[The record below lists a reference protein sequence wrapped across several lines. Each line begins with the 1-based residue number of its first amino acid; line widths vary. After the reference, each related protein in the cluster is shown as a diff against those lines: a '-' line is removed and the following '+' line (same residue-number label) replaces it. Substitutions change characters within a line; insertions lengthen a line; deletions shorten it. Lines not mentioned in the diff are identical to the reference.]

1 MLFIRYNFLEWK
13 FILYNIIMAK
23 VNTVSVPT
31 AIEGMNRLNLN
42 YEHVTTSDFMRLQPV
57 GYRHMPKTE
66 HYRVNV
72 SSTVN
77 PLPIQLPVYGRV
89 RQNVRAFFVPYR
101 LVMPQWHKFFNDELA
116 SNFSNTSLIDG
127 VPFFTVGDLVA
138 FLINGVGG
146 TYRYVDKVTDAS
158 AIANGDYDI
167 ELEGQHWNFNALGRR
182 VYSFLLSLGYC
193 AWGDTKNDFRFNCLA
208 LFAYAKLYIDWF
220 ANPQYLNSI
229 DVIRI
234 QQILSYNDPTTP
246 FQLSAVADFI
256 TICEF
261 CTLVCY
267 DQDEYFNYAWDNPVS
282 PNTNQF
288 SQLTWNDPTSSNISV
303 EVDGTGT
310 ALMRQNS
317 ASITNIGS
325 QTSHEFLRRISEYQ
339 KRHQLAGAR
348 SIDRVLLQFGIVS
361 DYLRMERSIYVG
373 NFVTEVKIGNV
384 YATANGSNGQ
394 TYSTVGDYAGVGFGK
409 GQHTWEFKA
418 DEEGIFIVVHSLV
431 PSGGF
436 YQGYDRN
443 NRCFLKSD
451 FYNPEYDSS
460 VQIIEKG
467 EVYVSKNQGFIGSAN
482 YDAGFGVSGKYAEK
496 KFSRNFVTGD
506 IRFFSGG
513 AYGDAWHLMR
523 TLNDSMFGTTDGLV
537 HSNDFARGTDRR
549 NYDRIFQYTGNEF
562 DHFICDFFFEAHAY
576 SPLKPAFETFDFE
589 SDKNKIT
596 IQTNGS
602 MVN

>member
-1 MLFIRYNFLEWK
+1 
-13 FILYNIIMAK
+13 MAK

-42 YEHVTTSDFMRLQPV
+42 YEHVTTSDFLRLQPV

-66 HYRVNV
+66 TYRVNV
-72 SSTVN
+72 SSIVN
-77 PLPIQLPVYGRV
+77 PLPIQLPVYGKV
-89 RQNVRAFFVPYR
+89 KQNIRAFFVPYR

-116 SNFSNTSLIDG
+116 SNFSNTSIVDG
-127 VPFFTVGDLVA
+127 VPFFTVGDLVSY
-138 FLINGVGG
+138 LLWG
-146 TYRYVDKVTDAS
+146 TQNVHRYVVEVTDAT
-158 AIANGDYDI
+158 AIANGEYDI
-167 ELEGQHWNFNALGRR
+167 QLNGQYWNFKRLGRR

-193 AWGDTKNDFRFNCLA
+193 AWGDNKNSFRFNCLA
-208 LFAYAKLYIDWF
+208 LFAYAKLYVDWF
-220 ANPQYLNSI
+220 ANPQYLNSN

-246 FQLSAVADFI
+246 FQLSTVTDFM

-282 PNTNQF
+282 PNTNQY
-288 SQLTWNDPTSSNISV
+288 SSLIWNDPSSNIQVRSV
-303 EVDGTGT
+303 MGASTVTDGTPFMSTPSVSSGNLGT
-310 ALMRQNS
+310 
-317 ASITNIGS
+317 

-348 SIDRVLLQFGIVS
+348 SIDRMLLQFGIIS
-361 DYLRMERSIYVG
+361 DSLRMERSIYVG
-373 NFVTEVKIGNV
+373 NFVINVKIGNV

-394 TYSTVGDYAGVGFGK
+394 TFSTVGDYAGVGFGK
-409 GQHTWEFKA
+409 GEHSWEFKA
-418 DEEGIFIVVHSLV
+418 DEEGIFIVVHSLI

-451 FYNPEYDSS
+451 FYQPEYDSS
-460 VQIIEKG
+460 VQLIEKG
-467 EVYVSKNQGFIGSAN
+467 EIYVSKNQGFVGNSN
-482 YDAGFGVSGKYAEK
+482 YDAGFGFSGKYAEK
-496 KFSRNFVTGD
+496 KFPRNFVTGD

-513 AYGDAWHLMR
+513 SYGDAWHLMR
-523 TLNDSMFGTTDGLV
+523 SLNDSMFTSTDGLV
-537 HSNDFARGTDRR
+537 HSNDFARGTDRW
-549 NYDRIFQYTGNEF
+549 NYDRIFQYTGNDF
-562 DHFICDFFFEAHAY
+562 DHFICDFYFEAHAY
-576 SPLKPAFETFDFE
+576 SPLKPAFETYDFE
-589 SDKNKIT
+589 SEKNKIT